1 MKTFDYVIAGG
12 GSAGCVLANRLTAD
26 PAVRVLLVE
35 AGGRDWSPIIR
46 APGGL
51 LPIMLSGAFAWRY
64 TSAPQRHLENRVLY
78 LPRGKVLGGG
88 SSINGMIYDRGT
100 PHDYDQ
106 WRTLGAEGWSFAEV
120 LPYFRRAE
128 TYEPGA
134 NDYHGGSGPLH
145 VSRPGVKHPLAC
157 AFVEAGLQAGFPYNA
172 DTNGARREGFGPV
185 DITVSGGRRAS
196 TASAYLRPARARPN
210 LSVVTGAHVVRLL
223 TEDRRAV
230 GLVFRK
236 GKSEQTVRAER
247 EVIISAGAINTP
259 QLLMLSGIGPADH
272 LREHGIAPLVDLPG
286 VGQNL
291 QDHLAITVKH
301 RALQPISMFKYFS
314 PLRGAAA
321 LGQYMLFRTGP
332 LADPGL
338 EAAAFVKS
346 DPALPE
352 PDIKLL
358 LVMAL
363 YRNHGREIV
372 PDHGFYAHINCV
384 RPESRGSV
392 RLASADPA
400 MPPLI
405 DQNYLDDPRD
415 LRVTRRGVEIA
426 REVFAQRAF
435 DPFRGE
441 ELEPGSGAA
450 SAADLDAFIRAKAD
464 ADYHSV
470 GTARMGRDA
479 LAVVDE
485 RLRVHG
491 VEGLRVVDASIMPTL
506 VGANT
511 NMSVIMIAEKAADMI
526 MGRAAAPRGSLTLDN
541 APCDLSSH

>member
-1 MKTFDYVIAGG
+1 MKAFDYVIAGG
-12 GSAGCVLANRLTAD
+12 GSAGCVLAHRLSAD
-26 PAVRVLLVE
+26 PAVSVLLVE
-35 AGGRDWSPIIR
+35 AGGRDWSPLIR

-64 TSAPQRHLENRVLY
+64 TSVPQRHLGDRVLY

-88 SSINGMIYDRGT
+88 SSINGMVYDRSSPSDFDG
-100 PHDYDQ
+100 
-106 WRTLGAEGWSFAEV
+106 WRALGNEGWSYADV

-134 NDYHGGSGPLH
+134 NDYHGSDGPLH
-145 VSRPGVKHPLAC
+145 VSRPQVKHPLAR
-157 AFVEAGLQAGFPYNA
+157 AFVEASAQAGYPYNE
-172 DTNGARREGFGPV
+172 DTNGAQREGFGPV
-185 DITVSGGRRAS
+185 DVTVSRGRRAS
-196 TASAYLRPARARPN
+196 TASAYLRPARSRPN
-210 LSVVTGAHVVRLL
+210 LTVVTGAHVARVLF
-223 TEDRRAV
+223 EGRRAA

-236 GKSEQTVRAER
+236 GRNEQTASAER
-247 EVIISAGAINTP
+247 EVILSAGALNSP

-272 LREHGIAPLVDLPG
+272 LREHGITPLLDLPG

-301 RALQPISMFKYFS
+301 RSLQPISMFKYFS
-314 PLRGAAA
+314 PLKGVAAF
-321 LGQYMLFRTGP
+321 GRYVLFHKGP

-338 EAAAFVKS
+338 EATAFVKS
-346 DPALPE
+346 EAGLPE

-358 LVMAL
+358 FVMAL
-363 YRNHGREIV
+363 YCNHGREII

-384 RPESRGSV
+384 RPESRGTV
-392 RLASADPA
+392 RLASADPLA
-400 MPPLI
+400 APLI

-415 LRVTRRGVEIA
+415 LHVTRRGIEIA

-435 DPFRGE
+435 DAFRGE
-441 ELEPGSGAA
+441 EIEPGTGVVSE
-450 SAADLDAFIRAKAD
+450 ADLEAFIRAKAD

-491 VEGLRVVDASIMPTL
+491 VEGLRVVDASVMPRI

-511 NMSVIMIAEKAADMI
+511 NMAVVMIAEKAADLI
-526 MGRAAAPRGSLTLDN
+526 LGRPALPRASPGLEQAA
-541 APCDLSSH
+541 

>member
-12 GSAGCVLANRLTAD
+12 GSAGCVLASRLSAD
-26 PAVRVLLVE
+26 PDVSVLLVE
-35 AGGRDWSPIIR
+35 AGGRDWSPLIR

-64 TSAPQRHLENRVLY
+64 SSVPQKHLENRVLY

-88 SSINGMIYDRGT
+88 SSINGMVYDRGT
-100 PHDYDQ
+100 ARDFDR
-106 WRTLGAEGWSFAEV
+106 WREAGNEGWSYADV

-128 TYEPGA
+128 SYEPGA
-134 NDYHGGSGPLH
+134 NELHGDSGPLH
-145 VSRPGVKHPLAC
+145 VSRPQVKHPLAR
-157 AFVEAGLQAGFPYNA
+157 AFVEAGVQAGYPYNE
-172 DTNGARREGFGPV
+172 DTNGARRDGFGPV
-185 DITVSGGRRAS
+185 DVTVSRGRRSS
-196 TASAYLRPARARPN
+196 TASAYLRPARSRPN
-210 LSVVTGAHVVRLL
+210 LAVLTGAHVARILF
-223 TEDRRAV
+223 EGRRAA
-230 GLVFRK
+230 GLVLRK
-236 GKSEQTVRAER
+236 GGHEQTVRAER
-247 EVIISAGAINTP
+247 EVILSAGALNSP

-272 LREHGIAPLVDLPG
+272 LREHDIAPLLDLPG
-286 VGQNL
+286 VGRNL

-301 RALQPISMFKYFS
+301 RSLQPISMFKYFS

-321 LGQYMLFRTGP
+321 LGQYALFRKGP

-346 DPALPE
+346 EPALPE
-352 PDIKLL
+352 PDVKLL
-358 LVMAL
+358 FVMAL
-363 YRNHGREIV
+363 YRNHGREII

-392 RLASADPA
+392 RLASGDPVA
-400 MPPLI
+400 PPLI

-415 LRVTRRGVEIA
+415 LHVTRRGIEIA

-441 ELEPGSGAA
+441 ELEPGPGVVSD
-450 SAADLDAFIRAKAD
+450 ADLEAFIRAKAD

-491 VEGLRVVDASIMPTL
+491 VEGLRVVDASVMPRI

-511 NMSVIMIAEKAADMI
+511 NMAVVMIAEKAADLI
-526 MGRAAAPRGSLTLDN
+526 LGRPAPARAELAIEQAA
-541 APCDLSSH
+541 

>member
-1 MKTFDYVIAGG
+1 MPTRGVKAFDYVIIGG
-12 GSAGCVLANRLTAD
+12 GSAGCVLANRLSAD

-64 TSAPQRHLENRVLY
+64 TSTPQRHLDNRTLY

-88 SSINGMIYDRGT
+88 SSINGMVYDRGP

-106 WRTLGAEGWSFAEV
+106 WQALGNQGWSFAEV

-145 VSRPGVKHPLAC
+145 VSRPRVKHPLAC
-157 AFVEAGLQAGFPYNA
+157 AFVEAGVQAGFPYNE

-185 DITVSGGRRAS
+185 DITVSGGQRAS
-196 TASAYLRPARARPN
+196 TASAYLRPARERPN

-223 TEDRRAV
+223 AEGRRTV
-230 GLVFRK
+230 GVAFRK
-236 GKSEQTVRAER
+236 GRNEHTVRAER
-247 EVIISAGAINTP
+247 EVIVSAGAINTP
-259 QLLMLSGIGPADH
+259 QLLMLSGVGPADH
-272 LREHGIAPLVDLPG
+272 LREHGITPLVDLPG

-291 QDHLAITVKH
+291 QDHLAVTVKH

-338 EAAAFVKS
+338 EATAFVKS
-346 DPALPE
+346 DPSLPE

-358 LVMAL
+358 FVMAL
-363 YRNHGREIV
+363 YRNHGREII

-400 MPPLI
+400 TPPLI

-415 LRVTRRGVEIA
+415 LHVTRRGIEIA

-441 ELEPGSGAA
+441 ELEPGPGAA
-450 SAADLDAFIRAKAD
+450 SATDLDAFIRAKAD

-470 GTARMGRDA
+470 GTARMGHDA

-526 MGRAAAPRGSLTLDN
+526 MGRPALPRASLTLEQ
-541 APCDLSSH
+541 AA